1 LLPPHLWLDW
11 WRPRL
16 TARTALLLPASW
28 LFAGLIGI
36 RRYLFRRG
44 VLRSFSLDVPVIIV
58 GNITVGGSG
67 KTPLAI
73 ALVHALRAAGYT
85 PGVISRGY
93 GGSSTSSDPIEVT
106 GRTTP
111 EECGDEPLLIRQR
124 TGVPVFVCRNRVAA
138 ARALRQSHPGV
149 NVLVSDDG
157 LQHLALAGGI
167 RLAVFDERGI
177 GNGRLLPAG
186 PLREPLSSVEGLTA
200 LVCHGSEALLARMAG
215 SSGFAKVNPP
225 PVYRMQFE
233 PGLAY
238 QLVQPDRRVPVASLA
253 EKGPV
258 AAVAGIGHPPRFF
271 ATLEHAGLA
280 FSRHPFPDHHLFC
293 EADLEAVEASVIIMT
308 EKDAIKCKA
317 FDDARIW
324 VLPVDAALDP
334 LLIARIL
341 ETLRGPKAA

>member
-1 LLPPHLWLDW
+1 MLPPHLWLDW
-11 WRPRL
+11 WRPGL

-28 LFAGLIGI
+28 LFAVLIGF
-36 RRYLFRRG
+36 RRYLFRHG
-44 VLRSFSLDVPVIIV
+44 VLPSFSLDVPIIIV
-58 GNITVGGSG
+58 GNITVGGTG
-67 KTPLAI
+67 KTPLVI
-73 ALVHALRAAGYT
+73 ALVDALRAAGCT

-93 GGSSTSSDPIEVT
+93 GGSSSSSDPIEVT
-106 GRTTP
+106 ALTSP

-124 TGVPVFVCRNRVAA
+124 TGVPVFVCRKRVAA
-138 ARALRQSHPGV
+138 AQALRRSYQKV
-149 NVLVSDDG
+149 DVLVSDDG

-167 RLAVFDERGI
+167 RLAVFDERGV

-186 PLREPLSSVEGLTA
+186 PLREPLSSLEGLTA
-200 LVCHGSEALLARMAG
+200 MVCNGSEALLARMAG
-215 SSGFAKVNPP
+215 LSGFARVNPP
-225 PVYRMQFE
+225 AYRMQFS

-238 QLVQPDRRVPVASLA
+238 QLIQPDRLTPVASLA
-253 EKGPV
+253 EKGLV

-271 ATLEHAGLA
+271 ETLEHAGLA
-280 FSRHPFPDHHLFC
+280 FSRHPFPDHHLFS
-293 EADLEAVEASVIIMT
+293 ADDLEAIDASVIVMT

-341 ETLRGPKAA
+341 ETLRGPKTA